1 MLKVDRL
8 EKSYKTGGV
17 FSRKRQKILKNISF
31 ECERGE
37 CLGIIGE
44 SGSGKS
50 TLGRL
55 LIGIE
60 KPDKG
65 TVLLERRN
73 VEERRVR
80 QGDISV
86 VFQDYK
92 SAINPFFTVEE
103 AIMEPIKAQN
113 KGKQQ
118 DQHTVNKLLRQVGL
132 DPSYKSRYPHEL
144 SGGEVQRVCIARAI
158 STEPKCIL
166 FDEAISSLDV
176 SVQIQVLELLKELK
190 TIYNMSYIFITHD
203 IQAAAYICDRVI
215 IFKDGQI
222 EEIIKINQLKDVQ
235 SEYARKLLQKL
246 ISF

>member
-65 TVLLERRN
+65 TVLKTECRGATSAARRHK
-73 VEERRVR
+73 RC
-80 QGDISV
+80 
-86 VFQDYK
+86 
-92 SAINPFFTVEE
+92 
-103 AIMEPIKAQN
+103 
-113 KGKQQ
+113 
-118 DQHTVNKLLRQVGL
+118 L
-132 DPSYKSRYPHEL
+132 SRL
-144 SGGEVQRVCIARAI
+144 
-158 STEPKCIL
+158 
-166 FDEAISSLDV
+166 
-176 SVQIQVLELLKELK
+176 
-190 TIYNMSYIFITHD
+190 
-203 IQAAAYICDRVI
+203 
-215 IFKDGQI
+215 
-222 EEIIKINQLKDVQ
+222 
-235 SEYARKLLQKL
+235 
-246 ISF
+246 